1 MNFPDNGRPYNR
13 ATISRK
19 VSRRPLGGQ
28 SRRRI
33 EKHLSVGAITFC
45 DGPALDGRLHFV
57 GSSAGS
63 NGGPFCASLMKT
75 LRGPVGS
82 EIGQIAHLESGVR
95 RRRDVVE
102 EKQ

>member
-1 MNFPDNGRPYNR
+1 
-13 ATISRK
+13 
-19 VSRRPLGGQ
+19 
-28 SRRRI
+28 
-33 EKHLSVGAITFC
+33 
-45 DGPALDGRLHFV
+45 
-57 GSSAGS
+57 
-63 NGGPFCASLMKT
+63 MKT